1 MLRLLETLL
10 MMKLLLLLLEVVLL
24 PHVSAAYICS
34 SSRHGGDWARAQ
46 RAHTPTDKGSIDG
59 EQSVTGTARQASDV

>member
-1 MLRLLETLL
+1 MLLLRLLEVLL
-10 MMKLLLLLLEVVLL
+10 KLLLFLLEVVLL